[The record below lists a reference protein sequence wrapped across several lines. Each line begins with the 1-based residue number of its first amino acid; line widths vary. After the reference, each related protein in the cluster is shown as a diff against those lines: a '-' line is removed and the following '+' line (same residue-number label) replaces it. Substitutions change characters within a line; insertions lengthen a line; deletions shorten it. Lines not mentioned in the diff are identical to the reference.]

1 MAVEA
6 LQFYKNNLNIHFV
19 SNVDGD
25 HVNEIIKTKSRN
37 NTFVIV
43 PRLYNQET
51 LTNSETIRKWFYLR
65 NLVQAKRMA
74 KHFVAVSNIEKVT
87 KFGIN
92 QNNVFRCGIG

>member
-43 PRLYNQET
+43 SKT
-51 LTNSETIRKWFYLR
+51 LQHK
-65 NLVQAKRMA
+65 
-74 KHFVAVSNIEKVT
+74 KH
-87 KFGIN
+87 
-92 QNNVFRCGIG
+92 